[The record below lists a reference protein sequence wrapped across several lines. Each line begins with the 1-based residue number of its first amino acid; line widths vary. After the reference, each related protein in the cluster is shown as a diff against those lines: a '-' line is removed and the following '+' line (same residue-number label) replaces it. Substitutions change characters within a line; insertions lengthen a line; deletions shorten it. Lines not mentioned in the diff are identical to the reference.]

1 MHRGRPHDEAAP
13 RDLRRATT
21 LDAGSTLDEAA

>member
-1 MHRGRPHDEAAP
+1 MHRGRPHDEKQA

-21 LDAGSTLDEAA
+21 LDAGSTLSEAA